1 MLKSGIIEVSFER
14 GKGTDMSAEFMENLI
29 IEQQQTIKLLTA
41 TIDANSE
48 KHSQEIQ
55 KLNQTIANLQEQIV
69 LLSAKIFG
77 STTEKTSKAI
87 AGQMNLFDLYHI
99 VNEVETLADETLVEP
114 VLEEITTTKHRKKK
128 TTKAEQFKHL
138 PIIEIE
144 VDFTDDKDKF
154 CDYCNAPLEFLG
166 KELVREELRITP
178 AKLERIQYIRK
189 NYICVACKQ
198 DDTPFIKKPIAPT
211 PLIPHSF
218 ASASL
223 VSYIM
228 YQKYVNAMPLY
239 RQEKDINTFGVAIT
253 RATLANWVNTCS
265 TSYLVKIF
273 DQMHE
278 ELLKREVLMSDETP
292 CQVLKE
298 EGKKPT
304 SKSYMWV
311 HRTGNDGLAPIILY
325 DYQSSR
331 KGEHAVNFLK
341 GFQGYHHCDGF
352 SGYTKLKDVTRC
364 ACLAHIR
371 RKFFEAI
378 PKQKQAPGV
387 HAVAEYGVAY
397 CNKLFKL
404 EESFKELTPD
414 ERKQKRLEEE
424 KPILDAFLCW
434 INQQD
439 PPRGSKLYQAIT
451 YAKNQWAYMNN
462 YLLDGRCSISNNW
475 TENSVRPYTLI
486 RKNSLFHDTPKGATA
501 SAIICSIIETAK
513 ANNLNIQK
521 YLEHLLLIMPDYEES
536 AGMEELMPWSDTI
549 QDKFKNLK

>member
-1 MLKSGIIEVSFER
+1 
-14 GKGTDMSAEFMENLI
+14 MENLI
-29 IEQQQTIKLLTA
+29 LEQQKTIKSLTD
-41 TIDANSE
+41 TIDTNSE

-55 KLNQTIANLQEQIV
+55 KLNQTIANLHEQIG

-77 STTEKTSKAI
+77 TTSEKSSKSI
-87 AGQMNLFDLYHI
+87 EGQVTLFDLYDI
-99 VNEVETLADETLVEP
+99 VNEAETYMDETLIEP
-114 VLEEITTTKHRKKK
+114 DLEEIVTPKKRKSK
-128 TTKAEQFKHL
+128 TTKAEQFKNV
-138 PIIEIE
+138 PIVEIE
-144 VDFTDDKDKF
+144 VDFDNDEDKI
-154 CDYCNAPLEFLG
+154 CDYCNTPLQILG

-178 AKLERIQYIRK
+178 AKFERIQYVRK
-189 NYICVACKQ
+189 NYICPACKE
-198 DDTPFIKKPIAPT
+198 DDVPFIKKPVAPA
-211 PLIPHSF
+211 PLMSHSF

-228 YQKYVNAMPLY
+228 YQKYVNALPLY
-239 RQEKDINTFGVAIT
+239 RQEKDFSALGAAIS
-253 RATLANWVNTCS
+253 RATLATWVNTCS
-265 TSYLVKIF
+265 TEYLIKIYE
-273 DQMHE
+273 QMHE

-311 HRTGNDGLAPIILY
+311 HRTGNDGLAPIIMY

-352 SGYTKLKDVTRC
+352 SGYNKLKDVTRC

-371 RKFFEAI
+371 RKFVEAV
-378 PKQKQAPGV
+378 PKQKKAEGV

-404 EESFKELTPD
+404 EDTFKELTPD

-424 KPILDAFLCW
+424 KPVLDAFLCW
-434 INQQD
+434 LNKQD
-439 PPRGSKLYQAIT
+439 PPKGSKLYQAVT
-451 YAKNQWAYMNN
+451 YAKNQWVYMNN
-462 YLLDGRCSISNNW
+462 YLLDGRCSVSNNW

-521 YLEHLLLIMPDYEES
+521 YLEHLLLTIPDYEES
-536 AGMEELMPWSDTI
+536 AGMEELMPWSDAV
-549 QDKFKNLK
+549 QNQFKNLK

>member
-1 MLKSGIIEVSFER
+1 
-14 GKGTDMSAEFMENLI
+14 MENLI
-29 IEQQQTIKLLTA
+29 LEQQKTIKSLTD
-41 TIDANSE
+41 TIDTNSE

-55 KLNQTIANLQEQIV
+55 KLNQTIANLHEQIG

-77 STTEKTSKAI
+77 STSEKSSKSI
-87 AGQMNLFDLYHI
+87 EGQVTLFDLYDI
-99 VNEVETLADETLVEP
+99 VNEAETYMDETLIEP
-114 VLEEITTTKHRKKK
+114 DLEEAVTPKNRKSK
-128 TTKAEQFKHL
+128 TTKAEQFKNV

-144 VDFTDDKDKF
+144 VDFDNDEDKI
-154 CDYCNAPLEFLG
+154 CDYCNTLLQVLG

-178 AKLERIQYIRK
+178 AKFERIQYVRK
-189 NYICVACKQ
+189 NYICPACKE
-198 DDTPFIKKPIAPT
+198 DDVPFIKKPVAPA
-211 PLIPHSF
+211 PLMSHSF

-223 VSYIM
+223 VAYIM
-228 YQKYVNAMPLY
+228 YQKYVNALPLY
-239 RQEKDINTFGVAIT
+239 RLEKDFSVLGAAIS
-253 RATLANWVNTCS
+253 RATLATWVNVCS
-265 TSYLVKIF
+265 TEHLIKMYE
-273 DQMHE
+273 QMHE

-311 HRTGNDGLAPIILY
+311 HRTGNDGLAPIIMY

-341 GFQGYHHCDGF
+341 GFHGYHHCDGF
-352 SGYTKLKDVTRC
+352 SGYNKLRDVTRC

-371 RKFFEAI
+371 RKFAESV
-378 PKQKQAPGV
+378 PKQKKAKGV

-404 EESFKELTPD
+404 EDTFKELTPD

-424 KPILDAFLCW
+424 KPVLDAFLCW
-434 INQQD
+434 LNKQD
-439 PPRGSKLYQAIT
+439 PPKGSKLYQAVT

-513 ANNLNIQK
+513 ANNLNVQK
-521 YLEHLLLIMPDYEES
+521 YLEHLLLAIPDYEES
-536 AGMEELMPWSDTI
+536 AGMEELMPWSDAV
-549 QDKFKNLK
+549 QDQFKNLK